1 MNTPCTR
8 AFMPQGRGFCCGVV
22 RFGRMGGHGAW
33 EMNQKQLPLV
43 ILFSLFFSSSFLQT
57 RRVHAHTQ
65 DPHRAKMH
73 RLGATKMSKTCIFRQ
88 STARDCTHTDAGGLS
103 RKSAFLP
110 SCFAE
115 TLKRVATHAMLP
127 RFRSRR
133 VCEASI
139 ADWHSGCGNSTGK
152 ARTFSARTLSPLSS
166 NRKKSQSQNIHLI
179 Y

>member
-1 MNTPCTR
+1 
-8 AFMPQGRGFCCGVV
+8 
-22 RFGRMGGHGAW
+22 MGGHGAW

-133 VCEASI
+133 VCDASI

-152 ARTFSARTLSPLSS
+152 ARTFSARTLSFHSIILIKLPLELAALAGS
-166 NRKKSQSQNIHLI
+166 NHQIGRTTTI
-179 Y
+179 YYYVGG

>member
-1 MNTPCTR
+1 
-8 AFMPQGRGFCCGVV
+8 
-22 RFGRMGGHGAW
+22 
-33 EMNQKQLPLV
+33 MNQKQLPLV

-152 ARTFSARTLSPLSS
+152 ARTFSARTLSPL
-166 NRKKSQSQNIHLI
+166 NYFIKLHLNLLVRIIKSEEIAEPKYTFNNKYIKALQT
-179 Y
+179 